1 MATHGMRW
9 EVRQMQIQTLT
20 FEQILVAIA
29 VILLLVDIYN
39 KIMTAVKNAREE
51 KKRRN
56 QPVNTL
62 EDTVKD
68 HTAKLK
74 KDHERL
80 TELEDSNRVIMRA
93 LMALLSHEIS
103 GNSDEKLKA
112 SLDEIQKFL
121 IEK

>member
-1 MATHGMRW
+1 M
-9 EVRQMQIQTLT
+9 T
-20 FEQILVAIA
+20 FEQLVGLMVVALVLIGAYNTIMSAI
-29 VILLLVDIYN
+29 
-39 KIMTAVKNAREE
+39 KTHREE
-51 KKRRN
+51 KKRKDA
-56 QPVNTL
+56 PVNNL
-62 EDTVKD
+62 EEQVKE
-68 HTAKLK
+68 HEEKLK

-80 TELEDSNRVIMRA
+80 NELEDSNRVIMRA

>member
-1 MATHGMRW
+1 
-9 EVRQMQIQTLT
+9 MQIQTLT

-29 VILLLVDIYN
+29 VILLLVDIDN

>member
-1 MATHGMRW
+1 M
-9 EVRQMQIQTLT
+9 
-20 FEQILVAIA
+20 
-29 VILLLVDIYN
+29 
-39 KIMTAVKNAREE
+39 
-51 KKRRN
+51 
-56 QPVNTL
+56 NTL

-68 HTAKLK
+68 HTNKLK

-103 GNSDEKLKA
+103 GNSDEKLMA

>member
-1 MATHGMRW
+1 
-9 EVRQMQIQTLT
+9 MQLKDLT
-20 FEQILVAIA
+20 FGTFIGAFVVL
-29 VILLLVDIYN
+29 LLLVDIYI
-39 KIMTAVKNAREE
+39 KVMTAIKTAREE
-51 KKRRN
+51 KRRRDS
-56 QPVNTL
+56 PVTTL

-80 TELEDSNRVIMRA
+80 NELEDSNRVIMRA

>member
-1 MATHGMRW
+1 
-9 EVRQMQIQTLT
+9 MQIQTLT
-20 FEQILVAIA
+20 FEQLVVAIA
-29 VILLLVDIYN
+29 VILLLIDIYN

-51 KKRRN
+51 KKRRS

-68 HTAKLK
+68 HDEKLK
-74 KDHERL
+74 RDHERL
-80 TELEDSNRVIMRA
+80 NELEDSNRVIMRA
-93 LMALLSHEIS
+93 LMALLSHEIN
-103 GNSDEKLKA
+103 GNSDDKLKA

>member
-1 MATHGMRW
+1 
-9 EVRQMQIQTLT
+9 MQIQTLT
-20 FEQILVAIA
+20 LEQLLVAVA
-29 VILLLVDIYN
+29 VFLLLVDIYN
-39 KIMTAVKNAREE
+39 KIMTAIKNAREE
-51 KKRRN
+51 KKRRS

-62 EDTVKD
+62 EDAVKD
-68 HTAKLK
+68 HDNKLK
-74 KDHERL
+74 RNHERL
-80 TELEDSNRVIMRA
+80 NELEDSNRVIMRA

>member
-1 MATHGMRW
+1 
-9 EVRQMQIQTLT
+9 MQIQTLT
-20 FEQILVAIA
+20 FEQLLVAIA
-29 VILLLVDIYN
+29 VILLLIDIYN

-51 KKRRN
+51 KKRRS

-68 HTAKLK
+68 HDEKLK
-74 KDHERL
+74 RDHERL
-80 TELEDSNRVIMRA
+80 NELEDSNRVIMRA
-93 LMALLSHEIS
+93 LMALLSHEIN
-103 GNSDEKLKA
+103 GNSDDKLKA